1 MAADEGRFGRLGE
14 VCSCWCPKGIRPTVP
29 QQQVR
34 QYVYAYAAVAPSLGK
49 MTCLVL
55 PYANTKMMNL
65 FLQQVSRE
73 MTEYFIVMQVDRA
86 SWHRSSCLKIPEN
99 IRLIYQPSYSP
110 NLMPVE
116 HIWED
121 IRENH
126 FYNYVYK
133 TIDSVEDALCEGLL
147 ELCLDPERLR
157 SLTFF
162 PHLRIPL

>member
-34 QYVYAYAAVAPSLGK
+34 QYVYAYAAVAPSQGK

-73 MTEYFIVMQVDRA
+73 MAEYFIVMQVDKA

-99 IRLIYQPSYSP
+99 IRLIHQPSYSP
-110 NLMPVE
+110 QLMPVE

-126 FYNYVYK
+126 FYNHVYK